1 LDSWDLTKLVARR
14 WRISLPMFLATVVL
28 SVLAA
33 TAVKPTYVYTAY
45 VQLVPPMPG
54 VTNPGQEAP
63 VEPNPWV
70 GQGLSTIGNA
80 ALISVQ
86 NLSYLKALKAQGY
99 SSKIT
104 AQMGGSNPLA
114 TFTITGATRAQAAS
128 TANQVAAQFDAN
140 VTSLQTGLG
149 LADTDLITARRL
161 DRGTNLAVSNSRVKR
176 AVIAVA
182 GLGLI
187 MTITLTIAADALLRR
202 RDRRAALEAASAAND
217 PAGSVG
223 VAGRGTVRARGTA
236 RPGGAAIVGL
246 DSDVAS
252 GSDDSVAPTAASWPI
267 AGNRAETLRAT
278 ARPVDAAPTVA
289 ASSAADNPSSVGR
302 ATAKPVAST
311 PTVAMPTADD
321 ERCGAGPI
329 TTNSTPAKPATE
341 PTVDETVVMAKP
353 VAVTEE

>member
-14 WRISLPMFLATVVL
+14 WRISLPMLLATVVL

-45 VQLVPPMPG
+45 VQLVPPMPAA
-54 VTNPGQEAP
+54 TNPGQEAP

-128 TANQVAAQFDAN
+128 TADQVAAQFDAH

-149 LADTDLITARRL
+149 LVDTDLITARRL

-176 AVIAVA
+176 AVIAVV

-187 MTITLTIAADALLRR
+187 MTITLTIAADAMLRR
-202 RDRRAALEAASAAND
+202 RDRRAALAAASAANE
-217 PAGSVG
+217 PVGSVD
-223 VAGRGTVRARGTA
+223 VPCRGAVRARGTA
-236 RPGGAAIVGL
+236 RPGGAAIVWL

-252 GSDDSVAPTAASWPI
+252 GGDDSAAQTAADKPSS
-267 AGNRAETLRAT
+267 
-278 ARPVDAAPTVA
+278 AAPTVA
-289 ASSAADNPSSVGR
+289 ASSATATPVGTAR
-302 ATAKPVAST
+302 VTAKPVGSA
-311 PTVAMPTADD
+311 PTVAWPTAAD
-321 ERCGAGPI
+321 EPSAAGPA
-329 TTNSTPAKPATE
+329 TAQSAPVKPAAE
-341 PTVDETVVMAKP
+341 PAVNETVVMAKP
-353 VAVTEE
+353 VAVTED